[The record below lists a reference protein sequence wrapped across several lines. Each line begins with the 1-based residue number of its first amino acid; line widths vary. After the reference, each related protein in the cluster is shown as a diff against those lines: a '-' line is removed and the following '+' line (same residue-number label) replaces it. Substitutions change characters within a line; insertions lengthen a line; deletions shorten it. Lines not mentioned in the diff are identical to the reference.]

1 MIPLP
6 PPPDRIL
13 YDNSANSELRCPRR
27 AQLKLMLG
35 LHTPADRNMLFGSA
49 FHRAVESLS
58 KWELPTEDGSYE
70 SFNLERFQL
79 NGQPNT
85 LAITQ
90 AASVEAANHYN
101 LQGLDE
107 DKLAIIVRKF
117 YLEGQVPKPALGINS
132 KPTVEIKFAQQLGK
146 DEPPVVLCGTIDN
159 LTVTTL
165 GTDKTPYLV
174 VTDYKST
181 SHKSPSHHLKGYML
195 DSQLPFYLWFL
206 FHFRHTIL
214 PLELLALPLAARIR
228 GIYVD
233 LSPVFFADSDVIT
246 MSPRV
251 IKDMDAVV
259 NDSVN
264 QLHYVHDLTK
274 RDQLA
279 PKLGIA
285 RGACKNCDFAHICI
299 MHNEERERATIAAA
313 PKRTY
318 DPAKF
323 R

>member
-1 MIPLP
+1 MTPLP
-6 PPPDRIL
+6 APPTKIL

-58 KWELPTEDGSYE
+58 KWELPATDTAPAR
-70 SFNLERFQL
+70 SFNSDIYMLDGTH
-79 NGQPNT
+79 NV
-85 LAITQ
+85 LAIVQ
-90 AASVEAANHYN
+90 DACVEAAAHYN

-107 DKLAIIVRKF
+107 DKLALIVRKF
-117 YLEGQVPKPALGINS
+117 YLEKQIPKPVLDLNGRPA
-132 KPTVEIKFAQQLGK
+132 VEIKFAYELGR
-146 DEPPVVLCGTIDN
+146 DNPPIYLCGTIDN
-159 LTVTTL
+159 LTVEKL
-165 GTDKTPYLV
+165 GNTYYLII
-174 VTDYKST
+174 TDYKST

-206 FHFRHTIL
+206 YHFRHTIL
-214 PLELLALPLAARIR
+214 PPELLSLPLAARIR

-233 LSPVFFADSDVIT
+233 MSPVYFADSDVIT

-251 IKDMDAVV
+251 MQDMDEII
-259 NDSVN
+259 NDSVALFKN
-264 QLHYVHDLTK
+264 IHNLTA
-274 RDQLA
+274 RNQLA

-285 RGACKNCDFAHICI
+285 RGACKNCDFSHICI
-299 MHNEERERATIAAA
+299 MHNEERERTAIAVA
-313 PKRTY
+313 PKRVY